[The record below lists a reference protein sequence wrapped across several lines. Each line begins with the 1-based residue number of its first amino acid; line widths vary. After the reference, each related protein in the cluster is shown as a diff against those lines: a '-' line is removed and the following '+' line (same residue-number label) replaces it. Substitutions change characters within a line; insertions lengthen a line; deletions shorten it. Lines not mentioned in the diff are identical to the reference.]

1 MDAWGYFLNGAV
13 VRPLVLLVFW
23 VPRVATLLW
32 LVLKYAPRQERWLFY
47 KISWRSIALLR
58 HRLKRR
64 GVQVISPS
72 RGRR

>member
-23 VPRVATLLW
+23 VPLVATLLW
-32 LVLKYAPRQERWLFY
+32 LVRQERWLFY